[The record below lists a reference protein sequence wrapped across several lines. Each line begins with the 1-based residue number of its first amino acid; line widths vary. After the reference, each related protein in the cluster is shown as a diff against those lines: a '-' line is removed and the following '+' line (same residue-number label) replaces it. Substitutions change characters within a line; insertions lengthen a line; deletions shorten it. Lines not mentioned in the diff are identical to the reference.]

1 MQQENISIALL
12 DPELKISEQV
22 RSWFSV
28 MDNTINL
35 VVHTSVDQLVASLA
49 TVTVDVVFVS
59 TCKATTKTNELF
71 DVVSKKFTLS
81 GLPIYVIA
89 ENVILESINESLHS
103 YGFMGAISLPID
115 EHNKRLILDS
125 IIREVKNKHNM
136 SYYFEQYLNLVSQMP
151 QGLALHEVVFDQD
164 SKVVDYRFISVNDS
178 YEQLTGLK
186 AVEIIGKTVKEVL
199 PEVEQSWIDVFGQVA
214 ITGIPCEYE
223 NYTAPIGRYFRTN
236 VYSPRINQFVTIVED
251 ITDRVNMTRQLR
263 YDNQRFTRIMESAA
277 DVIFEIDSQARYV
290 TVFGRGIQKMK
301 QSTDM
306 FIGKTPTEVYGKEG
320 KDKLDYYRKCLKGQV
335 VTYQWTHHDKS
346 QTLYFESIISP
357 MYDENRKII
366 GGVGVSR
373 DITEQKKKTIE
384 IEYLSSH
391 DYLTGLYNRRYFVD
405 QLKTL
410 NIPNS
415 YPLGI
420 MMIDVNG
427 LKILNDAYGHQI
439 GDIALITI
447 ANLLKTFFRNQDV
460 VARIGGDEFAIILPD
475 TSNDDMEHMKNSL
488 NKSMSNILV
497 ENVPLSLAIGYE
509 AITDTN
515 RPIEEVMRLAENFM
529 YRNKLSAS
537 KSVRNNS
544 IKAILK
550 TLTDK
555 YTEEKTHSKMVSSY
569 CKKVGEALRIKS
581 DELKELELAGLFH
594 DIGKISIPDRIL
606 DKPGKLTNEEYQ
618 IIKSHPESGYQIL
631 RAADEYSD
639 LAIHALYH
647 HERWDGTGY
656 PKGLKGKDIPLYSRI
671 IAVADAYEAMTSNR
685 SYRAKLGKDVAIEE
699 IKRCSGTQFDPTIAK
714 VFVEKVLGAKW

>member
-1 MQQENISIALL
+1 MKQDTINISLL
-12 DPELKISEQV
+12 DPENLVSDQIH
-22 RSWFSV
+22 SWFPPSN
-28 MDNTINL
+28 NTIVL
-35 VVHTSVDQLVASLA
+35 SIYTSMEQLIASLA
-49 TVTVDVVFVS
+49 TIAIDVVFVS
-59 TCKATTKTNELF
+59 TYNNEQKTIELF
-71 DVVSKKFTLS
+71 EQISKKFALS
-81 GLPIYVIA
+81 GLPIYVVT
-89 ENVILESINESLHS
+89 NKNDLELTHQSVQTK
-103 YGFMGAISLPID
+103 GFMGAITLPIEPNHKD
-115 EHNKRLILDS
+115 LIIDS
-125 IIREVKNKHNM
+125 IIRDAKNKHNM
-136 SYYFEQYLNLVSQMP
+136 TYYFEQYLNLVSQMP
-151 QGLALHEVVFDQD
+151 QGLALHEVIFDQNN
-164 SKVVDYRFISVNDS
+164 KVVDYRFLSVNES

-186 AVEIIGKTVKEVL
+186 ESSILGKTVKEVL
-199 PEVEQSWIDVFGQVA
+199 PDVEQSWIDVFGQVA
-214 ITGIPCEYE
+214 VTGIPCEYE
-223 NYTAPIGRYFRTN
+223 DYTAPIGRYFRTN
-236 VYSPRINQFVTIVED
+236 VYSPKINQFVTIVED
-251 ITDRVNMTRQLR
+251 ITERVTLTKQLSF
-263 YDNQRFTRIMESAA
+263 DNQRFTRIMESAA
-277 DVIFEIDSQARYV
+277 DIIFEFDTQAKYV
-290 TVFGRGIQKMK
+290 TVYGRGIQKMN
-301 QSTDM
+301 QSTEM
-306 FIGKTPTEVYGKEG
+306 FIGKTPIEVYGENG
-320 KDKLDYYRKCLKGQV
+320 KDKLENYRKCLKGQV
-335 VTYQWTHHDKS
+335 VTYQWTHHDNF

-357 MYDENRKII
+357 MYDEHNTII
-366 GGVGVSR
+366 GGVGVTR

-391 DYLTGLYNRRYFVD
+391 DYLTGLYNRRYFVN
-405 QLKTL
+405 QLKVL
-410 NIPNS
+410 NIPSS

-439 GDIALITI
+439 GDVALTTI
-447 ANLLKTFFRNQDV
+447 AKLLKTFFRNQDV

-488 NKSMSNILV
+488 NKSMSNVLI

-509 AITDTN
+509 AIMDSN
-515 RPIEEVMRLAENFM
+515 KPIEEVMRLAENFM

-537 KSVRNNS
+537 KSVRNSS

-555 YTEEKTHSKMVSSY
+555 YTEEKAHSTKVSSY
-569 CKKVGEALRIKS
+569 CKKIGEALRIKS

-606 DKPGKLTNEEYQ
+606 DKPGKLTAEEYQ

-699 IKRCSGTQFDPTIAK
+699 LKRYSGTQFDPTIVK
-714 VFVEKVLGAKW
+714 VFVEKVLGAK